1 MLNLTNELTILKQ
14 VKHENIVML
23 VDKWRTEEH
32 YFLLLEYS
40 NGGDLKKMMKK
51 YGGRLSENVVRLITL
66 QIIKAIDYIH
76 EKNIIHRDIKSS
88 NLLVTYPE

>member
-14 VKHENIVML
+14 VKHKNIVML

-32 YFLLLEYS
+32 YYLLLEYS

-51 YGGRLSENVVRLITL
+51 
-66 QIIKAIDYIH
+66 
-76 EKNIIHRDIKSS
+76 
-88 NLLVTYPE
+88 